1 MLDILVAL
9 LLTWGALMLA
19 GDTPAGRALRR
30 MLVDAPAARLSR
42 VTRGHVTLAILVFGG
57 TGLLIAVLGHE
68 AARFLAM
75 GLPEFAGWVTMFE
88 VTAYLDAAVAV
99 VTAVSMTRIAEIK
112 AWLRTLPS
120 PRRPRSRAPRH
131 QRAARG
137 VRKPSNDDEPG
148 WALAA

>member
-42 VTRGHVTLAILVFGG
+42 VTHGHVTLAILVFGG

-68 AARFLAM
+68 AA
-75 GLPEFAGWVTMFE
+75 
-88 VTAYLDAAVAV
+88 
-99 VTAVSMTRIAEIK
+99 
-112 AWLRTLPS
+112 
-120 PRRPRSRAPRH
+120 
-131 QRAARG
+131 
-137 VRKPSNDDEPG
+137 
-148 WALAA
+148 